1 MAARQASHMSV
12 VHAKQPPTTPILLF
26 SIGLAL
32 FTNGEAWAVRPF
44 VTDDARVVY
53 KGQVEMENFAGISM
67 SSGDKPTIEA
77 RSLQGAAFT
86 DRFELIAGGF
96 GFTYHDNQARPLDM
110 LIQPKYLVYRSFGAI
125 PSVSV
130 AAASLF
136 PLSGN
141 RQLWDSYAM
150 AHISWF
156 LFIPQESSDPYDNDL
171 AIHLNIG
178 TKSRYDAGPATYR
191 SKVYWAAGFEVITFT
206 REIRF
211 LGEVF
216 NGDPFSY
223 EAEFPA
229 YQTGLRWYKSPDVQ
243 MDLVFRGARNGSEDT
258 RLSAGVGSGPGWNYT
273 TQVGLRILFD
283 VFR

>member
-1 MAARQASHMSV
+1 MTGKANHSVRLRIYCIVLSSISVLFMA
-12 VHAKQPPTTPILLF
+12 K
-26 SIGLAL
+26 GL
-32 FTNGEAWAVRPF
+32 AWAVRPF
-44 VTDDARVVY
+44 VTDDARIVY
-53 KGQVEMENFAGISM
+53 KGQVETESFAGISM

-77 RSLQGAAFT
+77 RALQGASFT
-86 DRFELIAGGF
+86 DRFELIGGGF
-96 GFTYHDNQARPLDM
+96 GFTYYDNQARPLDM

-141 RQLWDSYAM
+141 RQQWDSYAM

-156 LFIPQESSDPYDNDL
+156 LFTPQESSDPYDNDL
-171 AIHLNIG
+171 AIHINIG
-178 TKSRYDAGPATYR
+178 TKSQYDAGPATYR

-206 REIRF
+206 REVRF

-216 NGDPFSY
+216 NGDPFAY
-223 EAEFPA
+223 ETEFPA
-229 YQTGLRWYKSPDVQ
+229 YQTGFRWYKTPYVQ
-243 MDLVFRGARNGSEDT
+243 MDLVFRGARNGSEET
-258 RLSAGVGSGPGWNYT
+258 RLSAGVGSGPGWTYT
-273 TQVGLRILFD
+273 TQIGLRVLFD